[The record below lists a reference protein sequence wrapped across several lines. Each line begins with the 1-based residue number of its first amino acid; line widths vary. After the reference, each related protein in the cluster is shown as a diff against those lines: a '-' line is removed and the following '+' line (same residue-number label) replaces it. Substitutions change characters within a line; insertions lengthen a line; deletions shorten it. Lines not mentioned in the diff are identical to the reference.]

1 MSNGTKKNIRMNSTT
16 CAWIEDEVC
25 RCCLIKTS
33 IDGYDIVYCDYLEE
47 NMKDCPKYK
56 EVKKYDL

>member
-1 MSNGTKKNIRMNSTT
+1 MNNGTKKNIQMNSTT

-25 RCCLIKTS
+25 RCCLIKTL
-33 IDGYDIVYCDYLEE
+33 IDRYDLVYCDYFEE

-56 EVKKYDL
+56 EIKKYDL